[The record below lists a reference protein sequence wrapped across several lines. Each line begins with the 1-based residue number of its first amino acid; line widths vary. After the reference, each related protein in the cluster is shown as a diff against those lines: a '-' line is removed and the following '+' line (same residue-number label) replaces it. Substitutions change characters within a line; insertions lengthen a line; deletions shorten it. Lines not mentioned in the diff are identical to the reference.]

1 MCHPAHWP
9 GAAEPNPYPSPNP
22 DPNPNPNLNPNPNP
36 NRNRNP
42 DPNTNHSP
50 DPNPDPS
57 QVQPPISPYLEAVLA
72 GRPLPATPPTT
83 QLRVLMTYIAHALT
97 RT

>member
-1 MCHPAHWP
+1 MNAKQRELRSEDHLLVQVRP
-9 GAAEPNPYPSPNP
+9 
-22 DPNPNPNLNPNPNP
+22 NPNPNP